1 MESISSKQQQFI
13 TMDAQE
19 NKPHR
24 KRHSGP
30 SAVKK
35 KLKKV
40 GQNQQKQQN
49 KKAFAFK
56 SSVRAARSLR
66 RTLDTETKRHKV
78 PIAEQN
84 FNPSLDIPPYIVA
97 VVGPPKVG
105 KSTLIRSLVKNYTRQ
120 NLRNVVGPITVV
132 SGKKRRVTFI
142 EVDNDMCSMIDVA
155 KIADLCLLLIDGSF
169 GFEIETFEFIN
180 ILQVHGFPQVMG
192 VLTHLDLIPR
202 TKTLRRA
209 KKDLRHRFW
218 TEIYQGAKVFYL
230 SGILSG
236 ELYPSMEVHNLSRFI
251 SVMRFHPIK
260 WRLAHAFFLADRME
274 DLTACDEVRLAPESD
289 RNIALYGYVRGTNL
303 PDNSWVHVPGC
314 GDYKIAEIKL
324 LQDPCPLP
332 EGVKKR
338 RNLNEKQKL
347 IYAPKCGIGHLSLDN
362 DAVYVDLPAKTANIE
377 PSNDL
382 ISAILRTNT
391 GVDDK
396 LAGATGVMLFG
407 NSTEICE
414 IDQNS
419 ENDESMSVD
428 NINNREISSEATS
441 SVSSLSSTESD
452 ADSVCENSQNEREV
466 STENSANNSQIKSPN
481 NPSQSIEEGFR
492 KLTNTLSWTKMYQ
505 GYLEHR
511 LGQHSNLQ
519 ELVYAKK
526 EEIPQKKQTNNTPL
540 LGELFTV
547 NEKNKQ
553 IENDDSYSRP
563 AMKFD
568 FEDERTYH
576 ELKNLFVISRK
587 SVKFRENSMDDQLE
601 YHNGFTEL
609 DDEGNEV
616 QNFANLPTETQFSDM
631 ENAEANSPKTLVNKG
646 KQKPD
651 YFNELKQQS
660 EQQDNINKQEYNT
673 LDIQQSAKYIGYPP
687 GSYIRITL
695 NYIPCEFL
703 TNIQP
708 NTPII
713 VGSLTTLELNTNC
726 YIHTRIKQHRW
737 RKKLL
742 KTRDPIIVSLGWRRF
757 QTLPIYYIEEHN
769 KRRRMLKYTPEHSHC
784 NAVFNGPVTHPGTGL
799 LAIQVLHSNSQTAFR
814 IALTGVSIENSQTVD
829 VVKKLKLTGTPY
841 KVFKNTAFIKGMFNS
856 ALEVAKFERS
866 SIQTVS
872 GIRGQIKR
880 NISRQSGCFRASFED
895 KILMSDIVFLRAW
908 HNVELPRFYNPVCN
922 LLDHG
927 WAGMKTVAEIRKEKN
942 ISVPFKNDSVYQKV
956 ERITP
961 KFAGL
966 KIPRKLEKDLP
977 FKSKPKYSKQS
988 KGLPNLKK
996 PAVILEPN
1004 EQKVMK
1010 MFQQL
1015 RAAHNDHLI
1024 KRKVE
1029 AKQKQVLNEK
1039 MKKKVELKRLQSAKK
1054 RRKDFYIKVGKK
1066 QGKSKK

>member
-1 MESISSKQQQFI
+1 
-13 TMDAQE
+13 MDTQE
-19 NKPHR
+19 NKAHR

-35 KLKKV
+35 KLKKI
-40 GQNQQKQQN
+40 GQNPQKQKN

-66 RTLDTETKRHKV
+66 HNLDTQTKRHRI
-78 PIAEQN
+78 PIPEQN
-84 FNPSLDIPPYIVA
+84 YSPLLNSPPYIVA

-132 SGKKRRVTFI
+132 SGRKRRVTFI

-180 ILQVHGFPQVMG
+180 ILQIHGFPQVMG

-236 ELYPSMEVHNLSRFI
+236 DLYPSMEIHNLSRFI
-251 SVMRFHPIK
+251 SVMKFHPIK
-260 WRLAHAFFLADRME
+260 WRLSHAFFLSDRLE
-274 DLTACDEVRLAPESD
+274 DLTACDDIRLAPESD

-303 PDNSWVHVPGC
+303 PDNSWVHIPGC
-314 GDYKIAEIKL
+314 GDYRIAEIKL
-324 LQDPCPLP
+324 LDDPCPLP
-332 EGVKKR
+332 DGVKKR

-347 IYAPKCGIGHLSLDN
+347 IYAPKCGVGQLSLDN
-362 DAVYVDLPAKTANIE
+362 DALYVDLPAKTANIE

-391 GVDDK
+391 AVNDK
-396 LAGATGVMLFG
+396 LADASGVVLFG
-407 NSTEICE
+407 NSTEECE

-419 ENDESMSVD
+419 ENDGD
-428 NINNREISSEATS
+428 TNNREISSDDTS
-441 SVSSLSSTESD
+441 SVSELSSIASD
-452 ADSVCENSQNEREV
+452 TDSECEISQGEDGD
-466 STENSANNSQIKSPN
+466 SAKN
-481 NPSQSIEEGFR
+481 SIEAGFR
-492 KLTNTLSWTKMYQ
+492 KLTNTTAWSKMYH
-505 GYLEHR
+505 GYLQHR

-519 ELVYAKK
+519 ELVYNKK
-526 EEIPQKKQTNNTPL
+526 EENVSKQINDSQL
-540 LGELFTV
+540 LGDLFIV

-553 IENDDSYSRP
+553 IENDSSYSRP
-563 AMKFD
+563 AVKFN
-568 FEDERTYH
+568 FEDENTFL
-576 ELKNLFVISRK
+576 ELKNLFIASRK
-587 SVKFRENSMDDQLE
+587 SVKFREDAMDEQLE
-601 YHNGFTEL
+601 YANGFTEL
-609 DDEGNEV
+609 DKEGNDI
-616 QNFANLPTETQFSDM
+616 QKFPNLPTQNEISENGSEESNPTQTTD
-631 ENAEANSPKTLVNKG
+631 NKN

-651 YFNELKQQS
+651 YINELKQQT

-673 LDIQQSAKYIGYPP
+673 LNIQQSAKYIGYPP
-687 GSYIRITL
+687 GAYIRITI
-695 NYIPCEFL
+695 NSIPCEFIA
-703 TNIQP
+703 NIHP
-708 NTPII
+708 NTPVLI
-713 VGSLTTLELNTNC
+713 GSLTIQELNTNC
-726 YIHTRIKQHRW
+726 YIHARVKQHRW

-742 KTRDPIIVSLGWRRF
+742 KTRDPVIVSLGWRRF
-757 QTLPIYYIEEHN
+757 QTMPIYYVEEHN
-769 KRRRMLKYTPEHSHC
+769 KRRRMLKYTTEHAHC
-784 NAVFNGPVTHPGTGL
+784 NAVFCGPITHPGIGL
-799 LAIQVLHSNSQTAFR
+799 LALQVLHSNAQTSFR

-856 ALEVAKFERS
+856 ALEVAKFEHS
-866 SIQTVS
+866 ALQTVS

-880 NISRQSGCFRASFED
+880 VISRQSGCFRASFED

-927 WAGMKTVAEIRKEKN
+927 WTGMKTVAEIRREKN
-942 ISVPFKNDSVYQKV
+942 ISVPFRNDSIYQKV

-988 KGLPNLKK
+988 KGLQDLRK

-1004 EQKVMK
+1004 EQRVMK

-1015 RAAHNDHLI
+1015 KAAHNDHLR

-1029 AKQKQVLNEK
+1029 AKQKQVLHDK
-1039 MKKKVELKRLQSAKK
+1039 RKQKVELKRLQNAKK
-1054 RRKDFYIKVGKK
+1054 RRKDFYIKAGKK